1 MDGQQFHATAQ
12 LLCPSAL
19 IFVVYYGETE
29 PLHLEFNE
37 NGWEVIGDSA
47 NELIVSAIGQ
57 ELRQVYGNLIS
68 RSVVDEEQYF
78 ILENG
83 KEEIICFWEHDLRIR
98 VTSSTEN
105 CVLGDSREQIYF
117 GNFQNEFRAF
127 QTIDYHGE
135 DPGII
140 EDAIEWYTS
149 REAEIAKDIQT
160 SPLTAP
166 SLN

>member
-37 NGWEVIGDSA
+37 NGWEAIGEC
-47 NELIVSAIGQ
+47 NELVVSAIGQ
-57 ELRQVYGNLIS
+57 ELRNVYGNLIS
-68 RSVVDEEQYF
+68 RSVVAEEPYF

-98 VTSSTEN
+98 VTSSSEN
-105 CVLGDSREQIYF
+105 CILGDSREQIYF
-117 GNFQNEFRAF
+117 GNYQNAFRAF

-140 EDAIEWYTS
+140 EDAIQWYST
-149 REAEIAKDIQT
+149 REAKIGNATKAF
-160 SPLTAP
+160 PLTAS